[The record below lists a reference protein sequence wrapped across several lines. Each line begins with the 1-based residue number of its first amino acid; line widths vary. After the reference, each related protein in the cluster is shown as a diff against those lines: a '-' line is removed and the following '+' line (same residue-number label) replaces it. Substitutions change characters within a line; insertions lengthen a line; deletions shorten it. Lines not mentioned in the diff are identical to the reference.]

1 MEIRAAIAVDWSG
14 ARVGGGRRIWLAEVN
29 GDKLVAFQNRWNRES
44 LLAWLIARA
53 ERDPVL
59 VLGLDFAFS
68 FPAWFVT
75 EHLGGTAEA
84 TWQQALANGES
95 WLEDGAS
102 PFWGRAGAHR
112 PVLEGDRAHFRATE
126 EALAGAYRRPKSV
139 FQVGGAGAVGTGS
152 IRGMPLLARLRK
164 AGFAVWPF
172 DSPALPLVVEI
183 YPRALTGPVIKSDPG
198 ARRQYLDAWK
208 WPANPAVRA
217 NVAETE
223 DGFDAA
229 VSARQMVL
237 HAIEFGDLP
246 APSELEQIE
255 GRIWVPEP
263 TRYQQTTAPPPEG
276 IALAVTPSPMET
288 TRMEAAD
295 VIRVVGILADAGIEC
310 WLDGGWGVD
319 ALVGRQTRPHEDLDL
334 VVAMS
339 DISASIGALEGKG
352 FAMKE
357 DLRPCSFTMVTRD
370 HRKVDIHPVIWDD
383 EGGGVQAQ
391 PNNSTWTYPARG
403 FHGVGRVDGETL
415 RCLTAEVQIQCH
427 AGYDLDASDLQDLAA
442 LRSVLTDDSPNAK
455 ASLA

>member
-1 MEIRAAIAVDWSG
+1 MSRQLGQPRPSG
-14 ARVGGGRRIWLAEVN
+14 
-29 GDKLVAFQNRWNRES
+29 
-44 LLAWLIARA
+44 
-53 ERDPVL
+53 
-59 VLGLDFAFS
+59 
-68 FPAWFVT
+68 T
-75 EHLGGTAEA
+75 T
-84 TWQQALANGES
+84 
-95 WLEDGAS
+95 
-102 PFWGRAGAHR
+102 
-112 PVLEGDRAHFRATE
+112 
-126 EALAGAYRRPKSV
+126 
-139 FQVGGAGAVGTGS
+139 
-152 IRGMPLLARLRK
+152 
-164 AGFAVWPF
+164 
-172 DSPALPLVVEI
+172 SPA
-183 YPRALTGPVIKSDPG
+183 ALTGSGCRAGPTRLGIVENRVRGDTGRDS
-198 ARRQYLDAWK
+198 RRLVGSSGRRSAS
-208 WPANPAVRA
+208 RFIR
-217 NVAETE
+217 
-223 DGFDAA
+223 GRF
-229 VSARQMVL
+229 SARQMVL
-237 HAIEFGDLP
+237 HAIESGDLP

-263 TRYQQTTAPPPEG
+263 TRYHQTTAPPPEG

-288 TRMEAAD
+288 TRMEPAD
-295 VIRVVGILADAGIEC
+295 VVRVVGILADAGIEC

-442 LRSVLTDDSPNAK
+442 LRSVLTNDSPDAK
-455 ASLA
+455 SSLA